1 MIHPV
6 AIFWREQFFAIR
18 VARTSRE
25 QRPID
30 PLNHRVPFRITGL
43 PLFVR
48 RRHIPDRQLLQ
59 HLEPQFTGV
68 CPGKIKINLMQRQLT
83 LLLFL
88 PVTTNAMSLEK
99 LPDPNGPN
107 RPIDSARF
115 RNPDNQC
122 HQENL
127 NNPHH
132 LISA

>member
-30 PLNHRVPFRITGL
+30 PLNQRVPFRITGL

-48 RRHIPDRQLLQ
+48 RWHIPDRQLLQ

-68 CPGKIKINLMQRQLT
+68 CLGKIKINLMQRQLT

-88 PVTTNAMSLEK
+88 PVTTKAMCLEK
-99 LPDPNGPN
+99 LPDPTSPN

-115 RNPDNQC
+115 RNPDN
-122 HQENL
+122 
-127 NNPHH
+127 
-132 LISA
+132 